1 MFVPHFHSDAASQ
14 FLLKLT
20 PYFLQRFLMEGGNKL
35 VSRGS

>member
-1 MFVPHFHSDAASQ
+1 MFVPHSHFDAASE

-20 PYFLQRFLMEGGNKL
+20 PYFLQRFLVEGGNKL